1 MSDKNG
7 IVMIPDDEALCPV
20 AFESLEGFTDYVSK
34 LVKMNSGGF
43 VVRECLIKYDSKKDN
58 RC

>member
-43 VVRECLIKYDSKKDN
+43 VVRECLIKYD
-58 RC
+58 RRY